1 MKKLILT
8 TACATITL
16 GIAACGYDKD
26 EYNNQ
31 AGYNAEET
39 NYADTGANYEATA
52 NDMNMTDMNDMNM
65 SDTANTTGNE
75 TTGNSTGY

>member
-8 TACATITL
+8 TACATAAL
-16 GIAACGYDKD
+16 GVAACGYDKD

-39 NYADTGANYEATA
+39 NYADTGANYEAPA

-65 SDTANTTGNE
+65 SDTGNATANE
-75 TTGNSTGY
+75 TSGNNAGY